1 MVCVLL
7 EEKLLI
13 CTINKDS
20 LERANPMKPELLS
33 PAGGRESLEAAI
45 KAGADAV
52 YLGGPKFSA
61 RAYATN
67 FDDDDLLESIRLCR
81 RHGLK
86 LYVTIN
92 TLLKDSEL
100 LEAADYLVRVWN
112 MGVDAIII
120 QDPGLIWLIRHFY
133 PEIELHASTQ
143 MTVHNLKG
151 ADYLKEKG
159 IQRMVL
165 ARELTLE
172 GIREISAMH
181 ETEVFIHGALCISY
195 SGKCLMSSML
205 GGRSGNRG
213 RCAQNCRME
222 YQLMDE
228 TGSRR
233 AEGFLMSPRDLSTLD
248 IVEKMK
254 ATGTASFKIEG
265 RLKRPEYVF
274 ETVTQY
280 RRALENR
287 EWDESG
293 IKQLF
298 NRQGFNHAF
307 LLGSDGR
314 DMMAYHSSK
323 NSGIVLGRIRNGSL
337 KLQTGLSLGDG
348 VKAGDSGFIVTKI
361 RVRGK
366 EVSSA
371 RSGEIC
377 EIFPRNFKDDDLV
390 IKTNDSVL
398 LKGIQDEMKKKLEG
412 DRPINM
418 EACFKVGEP
427 FRLAASL
434 NGNQV
439 EAAGRIVE
447 ASTGAPLTEKRIR
460 DSLNKTGGTPFQVEE
475 LSLEFGQEPGFLPMS
490 ALNEVR
496 RELLLKAEEALYRVA
511 NPAAWR
517 SEAELTRLIE
527 ARAKET
533 GGTALPHY
541 LVTLSSKEQL
551 SAYLDT
557 TSKHTSHDAMPV
569 LFLWHR
575 QQGSLSLND
584 ARELDDRGIPYW
596 VRMPE
601 ILTSEF
607 TATVRSVAALG
618 KVAGLITDNYGV
630 IEFFKDK
637 GIPLV
642 GDYKL
647 NVINSAAG
655 NFFPEL
661 QGITLSEELNLTET
675 LAMKKKA
682 DKFLILYGRTELMHS
697 EYCPIGSTV
706 GGLSFHT
713 PCTMPCQNM
722 GFSLG
727 DQKGQE
733 FPIQTDMNCRSY
745 ILNSKVKNNLDQ
757 QQFLLSSGFSHFRM
771 DLTTEGYEEACRA
784 VNALLDK
791 KELPLADYTRG
802 HLRRGIE

>member
-1 MVCVLL
+1 
-7 EEKLLI
+7 
-13 CTINKDS
+13 
-20 LERANPMKPELLS
+20 MKPELLS

-67 FDDDDLLESIRLCR
+67 FGDDELIDSIRFCR

-100 LEAADYLVRVWN
+100 LEACDYLVRVWN

-120 QDPGLIWLIRHFY
+120 QDPGLIWLIHHFY

-151 ADYLKEKG
+151 ADYLKDKG

-165 ARELTLE
+165 ARELSLE
-172 GIREISAMH
+172 EIREISEVH

-195 SGKCLMSSML
+195 SGKCLMSSLL

-222 YQLMDE
+222 YQLMDG
-228 TGSRR
+228 TGQSR
-233 AEGFLMSPRDLSTLD
+233 AEGFLMSPKDLSTLD

-265 RLKRPEYVF
+265 RLKRPEYVY

-280 RRALENR
+280 RRALEGSP
-287 EWDESG
+287 WDESG

-307 LLGSDGR
+307 LLGNDGR
-314 DMMAYHSSK
+314 DMMAYRSSK
-323 NSGIVLGRIRNGSL
+323 NSGVVLGRIRGGNL

-348 VKAGDSGFIVTKI
+348 VKAGDTGFIVTKI

-366 EVSSA
+366 EVPSA
-371 RSGEIC
+371 RQGEIC
-377 EIFPRNFKDDDLV
+377 EIFPRQFKEDDLV

-398 LKGIQDEMKKKLEG
+398 LKGIQEAMKKKLVG
-412 DRPINM
+412 DRPLRM
-418 EACFKVGEP
+418 EAHFRVDEP
-427 FRLAASL
+427 VRLAATVK
-434 NGNQV
+434 GVRV
-439 EAAGRIVE
+439 EAAGRIV
-447 ASTGAPLTEKRIR
+447 AAATGAPLTEARIR
-460 DSLNKTGGTPFQVEE
+460 DSLTKTGGTPFVVEDLALE
-475 LSLEFGQEPGFLPMS
+475 LGREGGFLPMS
-490 ALNEVR
+490 SLNEVR
-496 RELLLKAEEALYRVA
+496 RELLEKAEAELYRVER
-511 NPAAWR
+511 PVEPK
-517 SEAELTRLIE
+517 SVTELSRLIE
-527 ARAKET
+527 ET
-533 GGTALPHY
+533 ADEIPTEDLPEY

-551 SAYLDT
+551 TACLDT
-557 TSKHTSHDAMPV
+557 MALRPEQSVRPV

-575 QQGSLSLND
+575 QAGSLSLAD
-584 ARELDDRGIPYW
+584 ARALDEQGIPYW
-596 VRMPE
+596 IRLPE
-601 ILTSEF
+601 ILKSEF
-607 TATVRSVAALG
+607 TAILDSVAALRHVDG
-618 KVAGLITDNYGV
+618 IVTDNYGAM
-630 IEFFKDK
+630 EFFREQ

-647 NVINSAAG
+647 NILNSAAR
-655 NFFPEL
+655 NLFPEL
-661 QGITLSEELNLTET
+661 SGITLSEELNLTET
-675 LAMKKKA
+675 VAFQKKA
-682 DKFLILYGRTELMHS
+682 DKYIILYGRTELMHS

-706 GGLSFHT
+706 GGLGFNTDCSR
-713 PCTMPCQNM
+713 PCQDM
-722 GFSLG
+722 AFALR
-727 DQKGQE
+727 DQKGAD
-733 FPIQTDMNCRSY
+733 FPIQTDWNCRSY

-757 QQFLLSSGFSHFRM
+757 QEFYRSSGYSHFRL
-771 DLTTEGYEEACRA
+771 DLTTEGYEAA
-784 VNALLDK
+784 TLALTALLDK
-791 KELPLADYTRG
+791 KELALADYTRG